1 MHWKNEEWILHFLKI
16 GEKDDTKIRLFN
28 HRFRDSR
35 NEFCPKSS
43 TQRKSGAHMQNR
55 IGRSEERRVGKEC
68 RSRWSPYH

>member
-35 NEFCPKSS
+35 NEFCPESS

-55 IGRSEERRVGKEC
+55 IGGGKYLYV
-68 RSRWSPYH
+68 PKTDK